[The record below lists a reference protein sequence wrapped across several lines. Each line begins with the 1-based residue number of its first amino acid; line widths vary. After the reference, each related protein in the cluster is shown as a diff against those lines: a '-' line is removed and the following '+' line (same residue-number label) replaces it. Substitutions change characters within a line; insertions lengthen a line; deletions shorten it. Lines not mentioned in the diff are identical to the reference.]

1 MPRRS
6 VSWRT
11 CCDFRGPRSGFR
23 PRECREPG
31 HLMLPADTRGRG
43 RRAGLIGAAVGV
55 EVLEVCSQN
64 DVEVAWSS
72 GQEVIDDL
80 RTPCLSP
87 RRVCPRRR
95 CELDI
100 LGGGRATRQQEQPE
114 QVSEDQVRQSERHG
128 GDRAGR
134 GRSSIT
140 AGQRQVQRSGTP
152 YDHVRPPS
160 RSPITADQRVFTFLE
175 PDTPRG
181 RCPRRSASG
190 RDQQAPR

>member
-1 MPRRS
+1 VSAENRVTSCYLQILVDEAADPVSS
-6 VSWRT
+6 VR
-11 CCDFRGPRSGFR
+11 
-23 PRECREPG
+23 
-31 HLMLPADTRGRG
+31 
-43 RRAGLIGAAVGV
+43 AVGV

-114 QVSEDQVRQSERHG
+114 QVPEGAMDVKSSWEHFR
-128 GDRAGR
+128 GR
-134 GRSSIT
+134 GRVS
-140 AGQRQVQRSGTP
+140 
-152 YDHVRPPS
+152 
-160 RSPITADQRVFTFLE
+160 
-175 PDTPRG
+175 
-181 RCPRRSASG
+181 
-190 RDQQAPR
+190 